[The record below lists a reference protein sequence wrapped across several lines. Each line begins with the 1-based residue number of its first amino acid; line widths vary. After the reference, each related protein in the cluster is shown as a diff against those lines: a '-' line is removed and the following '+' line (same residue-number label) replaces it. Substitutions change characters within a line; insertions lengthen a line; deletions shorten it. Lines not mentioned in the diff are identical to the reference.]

1 MIKKYLAQLETSDHL
16 KFTTC
21 SKYVRFFA
29 EIMAGMDDDGTVEEH
44 QMYVLDMV
52 SDYYACRSYH
62 ITGSKISPVEIRV
75 TNMDAYYRELHE
87 LILLD
92 IAYRT
97 LQVKNPSAL
106 QTLAE
111 VLYDDC
117 MEFNHSS
124 WVLVFNKL
132 LKSTMLSYFSMEN
145 LRHEVMCSII
155 INWENPNTYEGQ
167 KFKALV
173 EQRLNAIKTFLQ
185 IVRLDTDTSHY
196 KNYCSLKT
204 AVAQMIYQKE

>member
-1 MIKKYLAQLETSDHL
+1 MIKSYLTGLEKFDPL

-21 SKYVRFFA
+21 SDYVRFFA
-29 EIMAGMDDDGTVEEH
+29 SIMADVFPDSTVVDH
-44 QMYVLDMV
+44 QMYVLDLV
-52 SDYYACRSYH
+52 SDYYACQSYH
-62 ITGSKISPVEIRV
+62 ITGSKILPVEIRV
-75 TNMDAYYRELHE
+75 TNMDAYYRALHE

-97 LQVKNPSAL
+97 VQVKNPSVL

-132 LKSTMLSYFSMEN
+132 LKSTMLSYFLMKN
-145 LRHEVMCSII
+145 LRHEVTCSLIPL
-155 INWENPNTYEGQ
+155 WENPNTYQGQ
-167 KFKALV
+167 KFKSLV
-173 EQRLNAIKTFLQ
+173 EQRLSDINTFLQ
-185 IVRLDTDTSHY
+185 IVRLPEDTSHY
-196 KNYCSLKT
+196 KNYCTLKST
-204 AVAQMIYQKE
+204 VVQMIYQKE